1 MTAAHGRAAGR
12 WARCGDALLSRKATG
27 AVVLPADGRTAVTLS
42 EVEQA
47 VWAFTAEPTTLET
60 LTVLADPQSLRSA
73 LDHLSAL
80 GLVREVP

>member
-1 MTAAHGRAAGR
+1 VTAGHGRAAGR